1 MESLEK
7 LEQLFKEPIT
17 IDNINRINDC
27 FIRYLFSAEGS
38 ENIVLSFINSV
49 MKNLDFETFVKV
61 EILNPFSLSKYL
73 KSKESIMDI
82 RCVTESG
89 QVVIIEI
96 QLQGNNEFIYRSLF
110 YWAKGYS
117 VMLDS
122 GENYNKLQALIII
135 NILDFKLIENI
146 DDIHTCYVLKE
157 IKHNNILTDHCQIH
171 YLELPKFNNNTNI
184 KDIKKE
190 FLSWLKFFKGEDMKS
205 LLKEDTVFESVK
217 EKSESFLCDNPLIDT
232 YKRKEIDEY
241 FNKRMLDYEIKNAM
255 NKGIQEGMEK
265 GIQEGIEKGIQEGIE
280 KGIQEGIEKG
290 IQEGME
296 KGIQEGIEK
305 GIQEGMEKGI
315 EQSKIEIARN
325 LKKSGID
332 IKIISD
338 NTGLSIEQVEKL

>member
-1 MESLEK
+1 MDSFKK
-7 LEQLFKEPIT
+7 LEQIFKEPIT

-38 ENIVLSFINSV
+38 ESIVLNFINSV

-82 RCVTESG
+82 RCVTENG

-117 VMLDS
+117 VMLDR

-171 YLELPKFNNNTNI
+171 FLELPKFNNNNENI

-190 FLSWLKFFKGEDMKS
+190 FLSWIKFFKGEDMKT
-205 LLKEDTVFESVK
+205 LLKEDTVFELVK

-255 NKGIQEGMEK
+255 NKGIQQ
-265 GIQEGIEKGIQEGIE
+265 GIEQGIEKGIKQGIEQGIE
-280 KGIQEGIEKG
+280 KGIEQGIEQGIEKG
-290 IQEGME
+290 IEQ
-296 KGIQEGIEK
+296 GIEQGIEK
-305 GIQEGMEKGI
+305 GIEQGI
-315 EQSKIEIARN
+315 EKSKIEIASN

-332 IKIISD
+332 IKIISE
-338 NTGLSIEQVEKL
+338 NTGLSIEQIEKL

>member
-117 VMLDS
+117 VMLDR

-255 NKGIQEGMEK
+255 NKGIQEGIES
-265 GIQEGIEKGIQEGIE
+265 GIEQGIEQGIKQGIEKGIEQGIE
-280 KGIQEGIEKG
+280 KGIEQ
-290 IQEGME
+290 
-296 KGIQEGIEK
+296 
-305 GIQEGMEKGI
+305 GI
-315 EQSKIEIARN
+315 EQGKIEIARN

-338 NTGLSIEQVEKL
+338 NTGLSIKQIEKL

>member
-1 MESLEK
+1 MDSFEK

-117 VMLDS
+117 VMLDR

-255 NKGIQEGMEK
+255 NKGIQEGIES
-265 GIQEGIEKGIQEGIE
+265 GIEQGIEQGIKQGIEKGIEQGIE
-280 KGIQEGIEKG
+280 KGIEQ
-290 IQEGME
+290 
-296 KGIQEGIEK
+296 
-305 GIQEGMEKGI
+305 GI

-338 NTGLSIEQVEKL
+338 NTGLSIEQIEKL

>member
-1 MESLEK
+1 MDSFEK
-7 LEQLFKEPIT
+7 LEQIFKEPIT

-38 ENIVLSFINSV
+38 ETIVLNFINSV

-117 VMLDS
+117 VMLDR

-190 FLSWLKFFKGEDMKS
+190 FLSWIKFFKGEDMKS
-205 LLKEDTVFESVK
+205 LLKEDTVFELVK

-255 NKGIQEGMEK
+255 NKGIQEGIEK
-265 GIQEGIEKGIQEGIE
+265 GIEQGIQEGIEQGIQEGIEKGIQEGIE
-280 KGIQEGIEKG
+280 KGI
-290 IQEGME
+290 
-296 KGIQEGIEK
+296 
-305 GIQEGMEKGI
+305 
-315 EQSKIEIARN
+315 EQGKIEIARN

-338 NTGLSIEQVEKL
+338 NTGLSIEQIEKL

>member
-1 MESLEK
+1 MDSFEK

-38 ENIVLSFINSV
+38 ETIVLNFINSV

-117 VMLDS
+117 VMLDR

-190 FLSWLKFFKGEDMKS
+190 FLSW
-205 LLKEDTVFESVK
+205 
-217 EKSESFLCDNPLIDT
+217 
-232 YKRKEIDEY
+232 
-241 FNKRMLDYEIKNAM
+241 IK
-255 NKGIQEGMEK
+255 
-265 GIQEGIEKGIQEGIE
+265 
-280 KGIQEGIEKG
+280 
-290 IQEGME
+290 
-296 KGIQEGIEK
+296 
-305 GIQEGMEKGI
+305 
-315 EQSKIEIARN
+315 
-325 LKKSGID
+325 
-332 IKIISD
+332 
-338 NTGLSIEQVEKL
+338 

>member
-1 MESLEK
+1 MDNFKK

-117 VMLDS
+117 VMLDR

-205 LLKEDTVFESVK
+205 LLKEDTVFELVK

-255 NKGIQEGMEK
+255 NKGIQEGIEK
-265 GIQEGIEKGIQEGIE
+265 GIEQGIQEGIEKGIQEGIE

-290 IQEGME
+290 I
-296 KGIQEGIEK
+296 
-305 GIQEGMEKGI
+305 
-315 EQSKIEIARN
+315 EQGKIEIARN

-338 NTGLSIEQVEKL
+338 NTGLSIEQIEKL

>member
-1 MESLEK
+1 MDNFKK
-7 LEQLFKEPIT
+7 LEQIFKEPIT

-117 VMLDS
+117 VMLDR

-190 FLSWLKFFKGEDMKS
+190 FLSWIKFFKGEDMKS
-205 LLKEDTVFESVK
+205 LLKEDTVFELVK

-265 GIQEGIEKGIQEGIE
+265 GIQEGMEKGIE

-290 IQEGME
+290 IE
-296 KGIQEGIEK
+296 KGIREGIEK
-305 GIQEGMEKGI
+305 GIEQGIEKGI
-315 EQSKIEIARN
+315 EQNKIEIARN

-338 NTGLSIEQVEKL
+338 NTGLSIEQIEKL

>member
-1 MESLEK
+1 MDSFEK
-7 LEQLFKEPIT
+7 LEQIFKEPIT

-38 ENIVLSFINSV
+38 EAIVLSFINSV

-96 QLQGNNEFIYRSLF
+96 QLQGNSEFIYRSLF

-117 VMLDS
+117 VMLDR

-255 NKGIQEGMEK
+255 NKGIQEGIES
-265 GIQEGIEKGIQEGIE
+265 GIEQGIEQGIKQGIEKGIEQGIE
-280 KGIQEGIEKG
+280 KGIEQ
-290 IQEGME
+290 
-296 KGIQEGIEK
+296 
-305 GIQEGMEKGI
+305 GI

-338 NTGLSIEQVEKL
+338 NTGLSIEQIEKL

>member
-1 MESLEK
+1 MDSFEK
-7 LEQLFKEPIT
+7 LEQIFKEPIT

-38 ENIVLSFINSV
+38 ETIVLNFINSV

-117 VMLDS
+117 VMLDR

-190 FLSWLKFFKGEDMKS
+190 VLSWIKFFKGEDMKT
-205 LLKEDTVFESVK
+205 LLKEDTVFELVK

-255 NKGIQEGMEK
+255 NKGIQEGIEK
-265 GIQEGIEKGIQEGIE
+265 GIEQGIQEGIEKGIQEGIE

-290 IQEGME
+290 I
-296 KGIQEGIEK
+296 
-305 GIQEGMEKGI
+305 
-315 EQSKIEIARN
+315 EQGKIEIARN

-338 NTGLSIEQVEKL
+338 NTGLSIEQIEKL

>member
-1 MESLEK
+1 MDSFEK
-7 LEQLFKEPIT
+7 LEQIFKEPIT

-38 ENIVLSFINSV
+38 EAIVLNFINSV

-117 VMLDS
+117 VMLDR

-190 FLSWLKFFKGEDMKS
+190 VLSWIKFFKGEDMKT
-205 LLKEDTVFESVK
+205 LLKEDTVFELVK

-255 NKGIQEGMEK
+255 NKGIQEGIEK
-265 GIQEGIEKGIQEGIE
+265 GIEQGIQEGIEKGIQEGIE

-290 IQEGME
+290 I
-296 KGIQEGIEK
+296 
-305 GIQEGMEKGI
+305 
-315 EQSKIEIARN
+315 EQGKIEIARN

-338 NTGLSIEQVEKL
+338 NTGLSIEQIEKL

>member
-1 MESLEK
+1 MDSFEK
-7 LEQLFKEPIT
+7 LEQIFKEPIT

-38 ENIVLSFINSV
+38 ETIVLNFINSV

-117 VMLDS
+117 VMLDR

-190 FLSWLKFFKGEDMKS
+190 VLSWIKFFKGEDMKT
-205 LLKEDTVFESVK
+205 LLKEDTVFELVK

-255 NKGIQEGMEK
+255 NKGIQEGIEK
-265 GIQEGIEKGIQEGIE
+265 GIEQGIQEGIEKGIQEGIE

-290 IQEGME
+290 IQEG
-296 KGIQEGIEK
+296 I
-305 GIQEGMEKGI
+305 EKGI
-315 EQSKIEIARN
+315 EQGKIEIARN

-338 NTGLSIEQVEKL
+338 NTGLSIEQIEKL